1 MNLLRV
7 LSHIEKMDVMK
18 KYQDGQ
24 FLEFRKGKKLDDF
37 WNNLT
42 AAIGNYV
49 YVIFFFILSRIED
62 VRGKK
67 KEFGDQISS
76 ENYEKIPLNLLI

>member
-1 MNLLRV
+1 
-7 LSHIEKMDVMK
+7 
-18 KYQDGQ
+18 
-24 FLEFRKGKKLDDF
+24 
-37 WNNLT
+37 
-42 AAIGNYV
+42 
-49 YVIFFFILSRIED
+49 VIFFFILSRIED